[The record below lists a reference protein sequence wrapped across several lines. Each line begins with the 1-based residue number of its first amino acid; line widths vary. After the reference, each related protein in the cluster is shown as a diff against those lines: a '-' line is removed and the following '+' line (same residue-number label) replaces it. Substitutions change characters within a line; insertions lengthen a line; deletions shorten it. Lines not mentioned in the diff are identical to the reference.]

1 MVDPN
6 WIERE
11 EMVSEDKQEDLWG
24 ASVADWAE
32 HEADHAPSWEAM
44 LSNMNV
50 QKGAYLLDAGCGAG
64 GGAKSAIDL
73 GAQVFGIDKSPA
85 MISYAKTHVPL
96 ADFRVGDLEKMP
108 YGDNFFDAVM
118 AGNSVQYAQNPSNAL
133 REIRRIC
140 KLDGKISICT
150 WDVAEKNDQHLL
162 RATIEK
168 YMPKQSKPGA
178 GPFTLAA
185 SGVLEKLVESAG
197 LEVISGEIVP
207 ITFYL
212 EDLENLVRKQL
223 STAAGQNALATLG
236 PDLYRNAINEFYEEH
251 QGDDGVLRINN
262 QFRFVTAT
270 PL

>member
-1 MVDPN
+1 
-6 WIERE
+6 
-11 EMVSEDKQEDLWG
+11 MVSEDKQENLWG
-24 ASVADWAE
+24 TSVADWAE
-32 HEADHAPSWEAM
+32 HEADHALYWQAM

-50 QKGAYLLDAGCGAG
+50 QKGTCLLDAGCGAG
-64 GGAKSAIDL
+64 GGAKLAIEL
-73 GAQVFGIDKSPA
+73 GAQVYGIDQSPA

-108 YGDNFFDAVM
+108 YDDNFFDAVM
-118 AGNSVQYAQNPSNAL
+118 ASNSVQYAKNPSNAL

-140 KLDGKISICT
+140 KSNGKVSICT
-150 WDVAEKNDQHLL
+150 WDVAEKNEQHLL
-162 RATIEK
+162 KATIEK

-197 LEVISGEIVP
+197 LEVIGGEIVP
-207 ITFYL
+207 ITFYF
-212 EDLENLVRKQL
+212 ENLENLVRKQL

-236 PDLYRNAINEFYEEH
+236 ADLYRNAINEFYEEH